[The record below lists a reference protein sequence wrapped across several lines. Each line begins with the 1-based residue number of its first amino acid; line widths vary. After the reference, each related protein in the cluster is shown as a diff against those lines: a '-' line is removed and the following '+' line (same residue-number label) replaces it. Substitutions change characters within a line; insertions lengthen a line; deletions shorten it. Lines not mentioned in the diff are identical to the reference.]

1 MTDDQ
6 LNELAV
12 TIMRA
17 LMDDEGVVD
26 CDDPDRIV
34 WCQHRF
40 KRAVLPLLRSALNPP
55 EGCVRWPDGSEPRVL
70 GTLPMTADGCVVG
83 IDSFVWTMPPHCAN
97 PAGFG
102 FRVTEIHASG
112 PGHRECEPKWGDC
125 YSTRQAAE
133 AAREQKGNP

>member
-1 MTDDQ
+1 MTDEQ

-55 EGCVRWPDGSEPRVL
+55 DGCVRLPDGSEPKVL

-83 IDSFVWTMPPHCAN
+83 NHAN
-97 PAGFG
+97 LWANDGEVNPMRL
-102 FRVTEIHASG
+102 RVDNIGCSD
-112 PGHRECEPKWGDC
+112 WGDGEDFWEAGEC
-125 YSTRQAAE
+125 YSTREAAE
-133 AAREQKGNP
+133 AAREQKGNQQ